1 MSEDLPDQE
10 EVLFYELLELR
21 WEMGE
26 RLLNLRL
33 ERGWKQSE
41 VAEHLWIT
49 PFRLSNYEL
58 GKSSVPYD
66 LLMMF
71 CDLYGVTSDYLL
83 GRTPAE

>member
-1 MSEDLPDQE
+1 MMSEDLFDT
-10 EVLFYELLELR
+10 ELYYYDLNELR

-26 RLLNLRL
+26 RLVQLRL

-41 VAEHLWIT
+41 VAQHLGIT

-66 LLMMF
+66 LLMVF
-71 CDLYGVTSDYLL
+71 CDLYDVTSDDLL